1 MKVLFTTNIPSPY
14 RVDFFNELGKYCD
27 LTVTFT
33 DKFYAERDKSWKDFK
48 FDNFKGIFLK
58 GYSIKNLRIC
68 SEIKKIIKVGNFDKI
83 IISDFNFPTGMIAIN
98 YMRRKKIA
106 YYLESDGGFAKSGKG
121 FKEKIK
127 RHFIKGSNG
136 YFSTAKEHDKYYLT
150 YGATED
156 KLIRYPFTSLKEENI
171 EKSIIT
177 SKDKLALRD
186 KLAIKEDKVVLTVG
200 QFIHRKGFDVLLK
213 ASKNFNSGVGFYFIG
228 GEPTEE
234 YLQYKADN
242 VHFIGF
248 KKKADLKEYY
258 LMADVFV
265 LPTREDIWGLV
276 INEAMANGLPIITT
290 DKCIAGLELVKNG
303 ENGYIVPVD
312 NVEELTKAINSV
324 LENGENRKMGE
335 LSLKIIK
342 DYTIEKMVR
351 THVDI
356 MEKP

>member
-1 MKVLFTTNIPSPY
+1 MKVLFMTNIPSPY

-33 DKFYAERDKSWKDFK
+33 DKYYAERDKSWKDFK
-48 FDNFKGIFLK
+48 FDNFKGVFLK
-58 GYSIKNLRIC
+58 GLSLNKMC
-68 SEIKKIIKVGNFDKI
+68 VCPEIKKIIKEGKFDKI
-83 IISDFNFPTGMIAIN
+83 ICADFTSLTGMFAIN
-98 YMRRKKIA
+98 YMRRKKIP
-106 YYLESDGGFAKSGKG
+106 YYLESDGGFAKNGKG
-121 FKEKIK
+121 LKEKIK
-127 RHFIKGSNG
+127 CHFIKGAQG

-186 KLAIKEDKVVLTVG
+186 KLGIKEDKVVLAVG

-234 YLQYKADN
+234 YLKYKANN

-258 LMADVFV
+258 LAGDIFV

-290 DKCIAGLELVKNG
+290 DKCIAGLELVENG
-303 ENGYIVPVD
+303 KNGYIVPVD
-312 NVEELTKAINSV
+312 SVEELTKAINSV
-324 LENGENRKMGE
+324 LVNNENNKMGE
-335 LSLKIIK
+335 LSLKYIK
-342 DYTIEKMVR
+342 GYTIEKMVKK
-351 THVDI
+351 HLEVI
-356 MEKP
+356 E